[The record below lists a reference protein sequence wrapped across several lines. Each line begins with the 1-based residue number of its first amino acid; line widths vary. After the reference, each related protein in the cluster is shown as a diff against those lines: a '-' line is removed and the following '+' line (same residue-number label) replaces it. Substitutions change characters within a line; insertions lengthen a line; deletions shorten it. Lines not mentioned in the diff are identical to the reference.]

1 MLSLDLQVST
11 TRLDYFIL
19 SIFEMF
25 NNEFLKLF
33 KFSLFDIK
41 NTENT
46 KPITAKAGM
55 SIIIDIFS

>member
-1 MLSLDLQVST
+1 
-11 TRLDYFIL
+11 
-19 SIFEMF
+19 MF
-25 NNEFLKLF
+25 DNEFLKLF
-33 KFSLFDIK
+33 KFSLFEIK